1 MTTLHMTSDDYVS
14 HATGADGAFAIELTE
29 QGMRRLASAVRQHE
43 QAMTEPEQRAV
54 WLRNLPDAELIE
66 VALGRW
72 GGPEA
77 DVLDEAVRRL
87 QDLVAKLRPV
97 VGLVSPAMAGPVI
110 NGAEE

>member
-1 MTTLHMTSDDYVS
+1 
-14 HATGADGAFAIELTE
+14 
-29 QGMRRLASAVRQHE
+29 
-43 QAMTEPEQRAV
+43 MTEPEQRAV

-72 GGPEA
+72 GGPEP

-87 QDLVAKLRPV
+87 QDVVAKLRPV
-97 VGLVSPAMAGPVI
+97 VGLVTAAEEMPVI